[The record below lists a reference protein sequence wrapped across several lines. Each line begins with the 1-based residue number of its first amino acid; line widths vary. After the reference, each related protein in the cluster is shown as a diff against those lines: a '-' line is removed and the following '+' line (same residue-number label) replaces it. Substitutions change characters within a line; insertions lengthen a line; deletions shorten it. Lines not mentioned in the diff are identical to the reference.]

1 MTDTDLEIPQSRLA
15 ESAERVLNRALED
28 ARRREHAFLT
38 NEHVCLA
45 FAQVEWDLFGQLML
59 DVQLNPHEILRALED
74 HMHALPTAD
83 GRDLT
88 YVDTKGGVS
97 NIWLQSLA
105 GGAPRQLTDF
115 KDQRIFGFA
124 WSRDGKQLALSRGV
138 VNSDVVL
145 VKDFKP

>member
-1 MTDTDLEIPQSRLA
+1 MKMFDIPGS
-15 ESAERVLNRALED
+15 
-28 ARRREHAFLT
+28 
-38 NEHVCLA
+38 
-45 FAQVEWDLFGQLML
+45 FGRTI
-59 DVQLNPHEILRALED
+59 HW
-74 HMHALPTAD
+74 TAD

-97 NIWLQSLA
+97 NIWIQSLD
-105 GGAPRQLTDF
+105 GGAPKQLTDF

-145 VKDFKP
+145 IRDFKP